1 MESNPPEDSM
11 TVEVSAADALDQIKA
26 IVGPK
31 GIVSDPEQRHRY
43 VEDWHG
49 LYAGMAEMVVLPT
62 STSEVANVVGIC
74 AAARIPVFPQGG
86 HTGLCG
92 GAAPTENGRGIVLGL
107 ARMNRVRSV
116 DPTNFTISVDAGCIL
131 ADVQRAAEAADRY
144 FPLSLGAEG
153 TCQIGGNLST
163 NAGGT
168 AVLRYGTM
176 RDLTLGLEVVLPD
189 GRIVDALRS
198 VRKDNTGYDLR
209 HLFVGAEG
217 TLGVITA
224 ATLKLFP
231 RPRQT
236 ETALLGLER
245 LDDAMKLFAR
255 SRDAS
260 GDQLTGFELMSRFCI
275 QMALDY
281 TPGVRDPLSSPYP
294 WYVLIEMTSSQ
305 AGTGLRAAIEQI
317 LEDAV
322 TAGEVQDG
330 VIAASSAQRGELWRV
345 REAMIMGIRHQG
357 PAVKHDVSVPVS
369 QVARFITDADEAV
382 LRTYPGSRTLAF
394 GHVGDGNIHYNAFD
408 VAKSEMPACQRMIN
422 DIVIGLGG
430 SISAEHGI
438 GLSKRD
444 ELTRYRSE
452 TELDVMR
459 RIKLALDPAQIMN
472 PGKVLRI

>member
-1 MESNPPEDSM
+1 MRDNVTIAATM
-11 TVEVSAADALDQIKA
+11 TDTVLDQIKSV
-26 IVGPK
+26 VGSK
-31 GIVSDPEQRHRY
+31 GVVEEPAQRDRY
-43 VEDWHG
+43 MEDWHG
-49 LYAGMAEMVVLPT
+49 LYSGEAELVVLPA
-62 STSEVANVVGIC
+62 STAEVSKVIGIC
-74 AAARIPVFPQGG
+74 AQARMPIFPQGG

-92 GAAPTENGRGIVLGL
+92 GAVPSENGRGVVLAMG
-107 ARMNRVRSV
+107 RMNRIRAV
-116 DPTNFTISVDAGCIL
+116 DPTNFTITADAGCIL
-131 ADVQRAAEAADRY
+131 AEIQRAAEAVDRF

-189 GRIVDALRS
+189 GRVIEALRGL
-198 VRKDNTGYDLR
+198 RKDNTGYDLR

-231 RPRQT
+231 RARQT
-236 ETALLGLER
+236 ETALLGLSR
-245 LDDAMKLFAR
+245 LDDVMALFAR

-275 QMALDY
+275 EMAMEY
-281 TPGVRDPLSSPYP
+281 TPGVRDPLDSQHP
-294 WYVLIEMTSSQ
+294 WYVLIEMSSSQ
-305 AGTGLRAAIEQI
+305 AGTGLRPAMEQI
-317 LEDAV
+317 LEDAMG
-322 TAGEVQDG
+322 ANEVQDG
-330 VIAASSAQRGELWRV
+330 VIAASDAQRRELWRV

-369 QVARFITDADEAV
+369 QVSRFITNADAAV
-382 LRTYPGSRTLAF
+382 LQAYSTSRTLSF

-408 VAKSEMPACQRMIN
+408 VPQADMPSCQRMIN

-444 ELTRYRSE
+444 ELRRYRTA
-452 TELDVMR
+452 TELDVMA
-459 RIKLALDPAQIMN
+459 RIKNALDPDLIMN
-472 PGKVLRI
+472 PGKVLYL

>member
-1 MESNPPEDSM
+1 
-11 TVEVSAADALDQIKA
+11 
-26 IVGPK
+26 
-31 GIVSDPEQRHRY
+31 
-43 VEDWHG
+43 
-49 LYAGMAEMVVLPT
+49 
-62 STSEVANVVGIC
+62 
-74 AAARIPVFPQGG
+74 
-86 HTGLCG
+86 
-92 GAAPTENGRGIVLGL
+92 
-107 ARMNRVRSV
+107 
-116 DPTNFTISVDAGCIL
+116 
-131 ADVQRAAEAADRY
+131 
-144 FPLSLGAEG
+144 LSLGAEG

-189 GRIVDALRS
+189 GRVIEALRGL
-198 VRKDNTGYDLR
+198 RKDNTGYDLR

-231 RPRQT
+231 RARQT
-236 ETALLGLER
+236 ETALLGLSR
-245 LDDAMKLFAR
+245 LDDVMALFAR

-275 QMALDY
+275 EMAMEY
-281 TPGVRDPLSSPYP
+281 TPGVRDPLDSQHP
-294 WYVLIEMTSSQ
+294 WYVLIEMSSSQ
-305 AGTGLRAAIEQI
+305 AGTGLRPAMEQI
-317 LEDAV
+317 LEDAMG
-322 TAGEVQDG
+322 ANEVQDG
-330 VIAASSAQRGELWRV
+330 VIAASDAQRRELWRV

-369 QVARFITDADEAV
+369 QVSRFITNADAAV
-382 LRTYPGSRTLAF
+382 LQAYSTSRTLSF

-408 VAKSEMPACQRMIN
+408 VPQADMPSCQRMIN

-444 ELTRYRSE
+444 ELRRYRTA
-452 TELDVMR
+452 TELDVMA
-459 RIKLALDPAQIMN
+459 RIKNALDPDLIMN
-472 PGKVLRI
+472 PGKVLYL